1 MRRQKK
7 NKREGQGERE
17 GLGQGPW
24 QREEEAGS
32 LEEEERGSG
41 GPGVPP
47 TRTPTPGVPH
57 AGSRHRSPPT
67 PTAMANSA
75 QEEERVVRKRLL
87 NQTLVSRGEPP
98 GKRLSRRYSEFCAA
112 VAARDRAEAAGA
124 REAVLRELAL
134 YEFQVGKTRLVQRVN
149 AAAAR
154 ICAAE
159 EAEIEGQT
167 AAGDLAVLD
176 RKRELDQA
184 KVWRA
189 HQEEYEV
196 TKQKIVKH
204 ASVPDTRK
212 RVAQEEEE
220 IAEINALL
228 QRAVDRIGACK
239 DLLQKF
245 QDMTAAVV
253 GEFQRDGELATEL
266 QGGEGT
272 GREMD
277 TS

>member
-1 MRRQKK
+1 MQD
-7 NKREGQGERE
+7 
-17 GLGQGPW
+17 
-24 QREEEAGS
+24 
-32 LEEEERGSG
+32 
-41 GPGVPP
+41 
-47 TRTPTPGVPH
+47 
-57 AGSRHRSPPT
+57 
-67 PTAMANSA
+67 
-75 QEEERVVRKRLL
+75 QE
-87 NQTLVSRGEPP
+87 
-98 GKRLSRRYSEFCAA
+98 
-112 VAARDRAEAAGA
+112 
-124 REAVLRELAL
+124 
-134 YEFQVGKTRLVQRVN
+134 TRLRQI
-149 AAAAR
+149 A
-154 ICAAE
+154 
-159 EAEIEGQT
+159 
-167 AAGDLAVLD
+167 
-176 RKRELDQA
+176 RELDQA

-228 QRAVDRIGACK
+228 QRAVDRIGARK